1 MQEYQPRFK
10 LARRILFPYTGEEPL
25 TRAQEVRVIVS
36 WATIFPV
43 ALLVGTLPIV
53 ALISSTASLQKILL
67 ILLLVLVGGV
77 VIFGLMAWFVVF
89 MINRSARLFQ
99 LQRQR
104 AQQSAETSDFSGG
117 RYGS

>member
-1 MQEYQPRFK
+1 MQEHQPRFK

-53 ALISSTASLQKILL
+53 ALFSSNASVQQILL
-67 ILLLVLVGGV
+67 ILLLVFVGGV
-77 VIFGLMAWFVVF
+77 IIFGLMAWFVVL
-89 MINRSARLFQ
+89 MINRSARLF
-99 LQRQR
+99 RQHR
-104 AQQSAETSDFSGG
+104 AQKSARTSDFSGG

>member
-1 MQEYQPRFK
+1 MQEYQPRFRF
-10 LARRILFPYTGEEPL
+10 ARRVLFPYTGEEPL

-53 ALISSTASLQKILL
+53 ALFSSNASLQKIAL
-67 ILLLVLVGGV
+67 ILLLVFVGGV

-104 AQQSAETSDFSGG
+104 AQKSAGTSDFSGG

>member
-53 ALISSTASLQKILL
+53 ALFSSSNASLQKIAF
-67 ILLLVLVGGV
+67 ILLLVFVGGV

-89 MINRSARLFQ
+89 MINRSARL
-99 LQRQR
+99 LQRQK
-104 AQQSAETSDFSGG
+104 AQKSARISNFSGG